1 MNDHRYLIFCQHLKP
16 GMAVW
21 ANDRVVKQLK
31 DWGPDAI
38 EYYYT
43 PEQQAYYL
51 CLTEMYRLHQTG

>member
-1 MNDHRYLIFCQHLKP
+1 
-16 GMAVW
+16 MAVW